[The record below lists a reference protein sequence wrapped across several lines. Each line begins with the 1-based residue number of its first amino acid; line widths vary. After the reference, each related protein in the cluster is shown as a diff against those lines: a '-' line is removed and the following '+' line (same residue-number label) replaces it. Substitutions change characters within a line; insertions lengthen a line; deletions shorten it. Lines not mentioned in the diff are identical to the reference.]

1 MTLQRARNDH
11 AKLGRRRQLLDAA
24 AARFDAAGYAAT
36 TMAEVATAAG
46 LAKGTTYLYFRSKEA
61 LFLELL
67 LEELGAW
74 VEVAAAEVG
83 EPGKSEKAEKEE
95 AAENVKE
102 AEEAGQAEKV
112 REAEKR
118 GKAEKGRTGAVA
130 AALAESLAARP
141 RLVRLLALRAPV
153 LAPGV
158 GADAVHRCS
167 ARQLDLV
174 EPLAGRLAATIPGL
188 GAGGARA
195 AIDLLLALAAGFADR
210 LESLDTLGE
219 EIAGEPQRANLDRA
233 FLAAVS
239 PSMELL
245 LLSKARPPAATPPA
259 P

>member
-1 MTLQRARNDH
+1 MPLLRARDEQ
-11 AKLGRRRQLLDAA
+11 AKRTRRRQLLAA
-24 AARFDAAGYAAT
+24 AAGRLDAAGYAAT
-36 TMAEVATAAG
+36 TMAEVAAAAG
-46 LAKGTTYLYFRSKEA
+46 LAKGTTYLYFRSKEE

-83 EPGKSEKAEKEE
+83 EPRKAKKTEKEE
-95 AAENVKE
+95 EAEYVEE
-102 AEEAGQAEKV
+102 AEEVGQAEKV
-112 REAEKR
+112 RAAEKR
-118 GKAEKGRTGAVA
+118 GRAEKGRAGAVA

-158 GADAVHRCS
+158 EADAVHRCS
-167 ARQLDLV
+167 GRQLDLV
-174 EPLAGRLAATIPGL
+174 EPLAGRLAAAIPGL
-188 GAGGARA
+188 GAGAARA

-210 LESLDTLGE
+210 LESLDTQGE

-233 FLAAVS
+233 FVAAVS

-245 LLSKARPPAATPPA
+245 LLSKERPPAATPPA